1 MNNIVRIISVFMN
14 AFLDEKVFY
23 HSYYFKA
30 NMATFGLDSS
40 DFYHFKFPSE
50 ALATKPSG
58 FFCSVQKPLLSR
70 MYLQQT
76 ALKVSF
82 GISDIKSN
90 QFLCLYEPKLPNHLL

>member
-1 MNNIVRIISVFMN
+1 
-14 AFLDEKVFY
+14 
-23 HSYYFKA
+23 
-30 NMATFGLDSS
+30 
-40 DFYHFKFPSE
+40 
-50 ALATKPSG
+50 
-58 FFCSVQKPLLSR
+58 